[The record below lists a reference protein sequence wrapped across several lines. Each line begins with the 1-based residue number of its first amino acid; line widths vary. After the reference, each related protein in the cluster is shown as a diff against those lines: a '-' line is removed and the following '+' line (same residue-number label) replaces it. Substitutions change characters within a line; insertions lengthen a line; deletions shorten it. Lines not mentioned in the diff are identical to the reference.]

1 MNKAPRICRTVGS
14 VATSRVYLK
23 IQKKKKGSEKADRM
37 IKLGNTSNLGRKRS
51 YSEREDWKTTMHIAS
66 NIGLQSRMTLRRKTN
81 VYTMQNTFTQ
91 LNSNLALQI
100 HATWNSTVISSLHFL
115 GMTEIITWGSRNP
128 GRLAGTQNKYISH
141 IHKLKRNHE
150 HFETIYYLVNRKAT
164 SPTSYSLLV
173 ISTPHSEHADDK

>member
-1 MNKAPRICRTVGS
+1 
-14 VATSRVYLK
+14 
-23 IQKKKKGSEKADRM
+23 
-37 IKLGNTSNLGRKRS
+37 
-51 YSEREDWKTTMHIAS
+51 MHIAS

-164 SPTSYSLLV
+164 SPSSYSLLV
-173 ISTPHSEHADDK
+173 ISTPHSEHADDKQASLILDFCRAPSSPSFEHFPEHLLIPQEEGISLKVKLHSTKWPH